1 MENKLNKH
9 KEKIPFDFLDRI
21 EKLEIEFNLLKKN
34 IESKS
39 SFNTKCREFEK
50 MLEDLKESF

>member
-1 MENKLNKH
+1 MRKQT
-9 KEKIPFDFLDRI
+9 IF

-50 MLEDLKESF
+50 MLEDLGYFNNEKEIETINM